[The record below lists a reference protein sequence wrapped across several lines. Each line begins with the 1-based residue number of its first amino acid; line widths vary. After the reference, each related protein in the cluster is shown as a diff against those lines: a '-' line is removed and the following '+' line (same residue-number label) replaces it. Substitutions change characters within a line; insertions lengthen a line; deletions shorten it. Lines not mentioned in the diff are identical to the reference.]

1 MSILQFFAI
10 RRSVTRAR
18 LIHAFAGIRLLLS
31 YFICG
36 LLLLPGSL
44 SEAQVFDTN
53 DENWV
58 YRYDIFQAFLQ
69 RDGLS
74 PTTSIADA
82 LNAPTES
89 TIVLM
94 GDVQRSRIQT
104 WINLKDFVESGG
116 RLLIAPD
123 NFHSSV
129 YFGTVQPG
137 PALATEQESM
147 FSGFEDCIKVNR
159 FRLNHPLVTGLKE
172 LITNRTGAITSMG
185 ITGDWLQ
192 LAFLPDDC
200 EPSLYSGKALIGIGE
215 TDTVGAIVLLADPSV
230 VSNGMFSFAD
240 NGEFTGRLA
249 NYLSE
254 GNRRLLYFAIDNRP
268 LAAIPGI
275 GIPKSRRQNIDL
287 PDGDDTPPI
296 PPDPQFQTLLE
307 VANSALQEL
316 TSPQAINSQLKDQ
329 PRYFNKRQYAATIIA
344 CLAILFVVWL
354 VSRLLSRTTSWVTLR
369 RPHAVATVET
379 MLLNG
384 HPKDVRNRI
393 ASETLAREFCRS
405 WTGGAKVS
413 EWRQWLDDLRH
424 VDRDSLPTR
433 DRVTL
438 ESILAIAV
446 FGGKTPM
453 PDDELSKLSQ
463 QICDMLQRYRQNDT
477 LSPASSSQVVA
488 DDRQHALAPQ
498 RIKPKSN

>member
-1 MSILQFFAI
+1 MNNCHVASVFCSVAVSRHIRASIGSSLISSCLALVILLFA
-10 RRSVTRAR
+10 RAE
-18 LIHAFAGIRLLLS
+18 S
-31 YFICG
+31 Q
-36 LLLLPGSL
+36 
-44 SEAQVFDTN
+44 AQAFDTN

-58 YRYDIFQAFLQ
+58 YGHDIFQAFLQ
-69 RDGLS
+69 RDGLR
-74 PTTSIADA
+74 PTDTIADA
-82 LNAPTES
+82 LNAPRES

-104 WINLKDFVESGG
+104 WITLKDFVESGG

-137 PALATEQESM
+137 PAIATEPASM
-147 FSGFEDCIKVNR
+147 FSGYEDCIRVSR

-172 LITNRTGAITSMG
+172 LITNRTGAITSTG
-185 ITGDWLQ
+185 ITGDWRQ

-200 EPSLYSGKALIGIGE
+200 QPSLYSGKAILGIAETE
-215 TDTVGAIVLLADPSV
+215 TDGAIVLLADPSV

-240 NGEFTGRLA
+240 NGEFTNRLA
-249 NYLSE
+249 KFLSE
-254 GNRRLLYFAIDNRP
+254 GDRRLLYFAMDNRP
-268 LAAIPGI
+268 LKAIPGI
-275 GIPKSRRQNIDL
+275 GIPRSPRRDSDQSI
-287 PDGDDTPPI
+287 GDDTLPT

-316 TSPQAINSQLKDQ
+316 TTPQAINSQLKDQ
-329 PRYFNKRQYAATIIA
+329 PRYFNKRQYAAAVIA
-344 CLAILFVVWL
+344 CLTILLLVWL
-354 VSRLLSRTTSWVTLR
+354 VSRLLSRTTSWIALR
-369 RPHAVATVET
+369 RPQSIATVET
-379 MLLNG
+379 MLLDG

-405 WTGGAKVS
+405 WTGGAKVT

-424 VDRDSLPTR
+424 LDRDSLPSR

-453 PDDELSKLSQ
+453 PDDELSKLAQ
-463 QICDMLQRYRQNDT
+463 QICDMLQRYRQTAT
-477 LSPASSSQVVA
+477 LSPASSSHIVA
-488 DDRQHALAPQ
+488 DDR
-498 RIKPKSN
+498 